1 MSRLIQALAAAIVL
15 LGLTA
20 TGARADL
27 TIDLSTITPGAGNTG
42 TMDISATTSS
52 GFTLSQFGL
61 ELAITSI
68 GSPMTQ
74 LQFSSPQPDS
84 AFIYSNPNYVFS
96 GQSFN
101 VANGNLPFWN
111 LPTPGFAPVDI
122 LGGDSVA
129 TGGYVSISG
138 GSTAYLATVQFYIP
152 QGTQL
157 DQFQVSLVNG
167 PNTYFLD
174 QNGSPLPYTTGV
186 PEPSSL
192 AVVALSGLGGFV
204 WCRWRRGRQKGA
216 VEENLRSL
224 RGLGRSS
231 KAEQLPR
238 RRIFVVRAGRAR
250 QPAG

>member
-1 MSRLIQALAAAIVL
+1 MIRLIRAFAAAIVL
-15 LGLTA
+15 LGLT
-20 TGARADL
+20 TTRARADL
-27 TIDLSTITPGAGNTG
+27 TINLSDITLGANNTG

-101 VANGNLPFWN
+101 AANGDLPFWN
-111 LPTPGFAPVDI
+111 LPTPAFAPVDI

-129 TGGYVSISG
+129 SIFGMPPGYVSIAG
-138 GSTAYLATVQFYIP
+138 GSTVYLATVQFYIP

-157 DQFQVSLVNG
+157 NQFQVSLVNG
-167 PNTYFLD
+167 PNTYFYD
-174 QNGSPLPYTTGV
+174 QNGNPLPYTTGV
-186 PEPSSL
+186 PEPSTL
-192 AVVALSGLGGFV
+192 TVVALSGLSGLL
-204 WCRWRRGRQKGA
+204 WCSWRGRKRRQ
-216 VEENLRSL
+216 
-224 RGLGRSS
+224 S
-231 KAEQLPR
+231 KNSY
-238 RRIFVVRAGRAR
+238 GS
-250 QPAG
+250 